1 MAKGSQKRARP
12 SFKAKRKKSSLG
24 FLVAV
29 SIAVVLAAVAVF
41 YLASGGSNSGP
52 ARNPTADGGQETNA
66 RQLEYEVVNSYPHD
80 PAAFL
85 QGLLWYQGGFYEST
99 GLYGQSTLR
108 RIEFPSG
115 KILKSI
121 SLPPELFGEGLALV
135 GNRLVQL
142 EWKSRRGFVYDRD
155 SFALLR
161 EFRYDSEGWG
171 ITYDGK
177 YLIMSDGSSKL
188 TYLDPDS
195 FAAVRTLAVTMNG
208 RAIDRLNEL
217 EFIEGEIWSN
227 VWQTDLVLRIDP
239 GTGKVTSFLNLSG
252 LLPASMRTG
261 TEDVLNGIAYDAQQ
275 KRIFVSGKLWPRIF
289 EIRIK

>member
-1 MAKGSQKRARP
+1 MAKRP
-12 SFKAKRKKSSLG
+12 NKHPRPVFKAKSKKPSLG

-29 SIAVVLAAVAVF
+29 SLAVVLVAATVL
-41 YLASGGSNSGP
+41 YLSFGGSKSGG
-52 ARNPTADGGQETNA
+52 ARNPTADGGRETNA
-66 RQLEYEVVNSYPHD
+66 RQLDYEVANSYPHD

-121 SLPPELFGEGLALV
+121 NLPAELFGEGLALA

-142 EWKSRRGFVYDRD
+142 EWKSKRGFVYDRD

-188 TYLDPDS
+188 TYLDANS
-195 FAAVRTLAVTMNG
+195 FAAVRTLGVTMNG
-208 RAIDRLNEL
+208 RPIDRLNEL

-239 GTGKVTSFLNLSG
+239 GTGKVTSFLNLNAI
-252 LLPASMRTG
+252 LPASLRTG

-289 EIRIK
+289 EIRVK